1 MLEQGIGSPREVD
14 GSQTAV
20 QQANQFI
27 TIRTAGVRNLV
38 RQLEELAESAS
49 RQEILK
55 RAVSAAAVPIK
66 KSYREKAKAHE
77 ATGNLA
83 AAVTQKYVGYD
94 DGAVMVVGPRQTGPV
109 GSRPGRA
116 SANHAWLVEFGTS
129 RRAPGTQ
136 GRRTYVNVHQMINK
150 KMTRVGSFNNEQFKN
165 MGRGYYFLMG
175 SIDEPSRQGQGK
187 AGYSRD
193 FAGPGPGGDG
203 RKQHPITLR
212 PGETIAPMP
221 PQNLMEKTIN
231 ETAQRSF
238 SILRGALEREI
249 TARGG
254 SV

>member
-1 MLEQGIGSPREVD
+1 MLEQGIGAPRELD
-14 GSQTAV
+14 GGQTAV

-27 TIRTAGVRNLV
+27 TIRTAGVRSLV
-38 RQLEELAESAS
+38 KQLEELAEAAS

-55 RAVSAAAVPIK
+55 RAVSAAAIPIK
-66 KSYREKAKAHE
+66 KAYREKAKAHE

-83 AAVTQKYVGYD
+83 ASVTQKYVGYD
-94 DGAVMVVGPRQTGPV
+94 DGAVMVVGPRQTGAV
-109 GSRPGRA
+109 GSRPSRTSG
-116 SANHAWLVEFGTS
+116 NHAWLVEFGTG

-136 GRRTYVNVHQMINK
+136 GRRTYVNVHQAING
-150 KMTRVGSFNNEQFKN
+150 KMTRSGSFNNEQFKN

-193 FAGPGPGGDG
+193 FSDSYGK
-203 RKQHPITLR
+203 REQHPITLR
-212 PGETIAPMP
+212 PGQTIAPMP

-231 ETAQRSF
+231 ETAQQSF
-238 SILRGALEREI
+238 GILRAALEREVTI
-249 TARGG
+249 RGG